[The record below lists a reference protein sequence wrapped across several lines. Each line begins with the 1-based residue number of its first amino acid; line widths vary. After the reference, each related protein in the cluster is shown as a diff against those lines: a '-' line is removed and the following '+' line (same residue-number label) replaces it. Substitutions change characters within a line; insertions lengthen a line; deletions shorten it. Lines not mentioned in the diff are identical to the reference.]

1 MAAMSEAE
9 GSWPRSEADRAF
21 VEAIELGIEERAAYP
36 DGARFIDAE
45 QPYAGKA
52 IARAAAE
59 GRPVV
64 LCSAD
69 GARQILMPSEPAAA

>member
-1 MAAMSEAE
+1 MATMTDEQLPRPRTEAN
-9 GSWPRSEADRAF
+9 RAF
-21 VEAIELGIEERAAYP
+21 AEAIELAIEERAAYP
-36 DGARFIDAE
+36 DGASFIDAE

>member
-1 MAAMSEAE
+1 MNEHQR
-9 GSWPRSEADRAF
+9 SWPRSAADEAF
-21 VEAIELGIEERAAYP
+21 LEAIDAGIEERQAFP
-36 DGARFIDAE
+36 DGASFIDAE

-52 IARAAAE
+52 IARAAAA

-69 GARQILMPSEPAAA
+69 GARQVLLPSQPAAA

>member
-1 MAAMSEAE
+1 MTDGERR
-9 GSWPRSEADRAF
+9 WPRTEADQAF
-21 VEAIELGIEERAAYP
+21 AEAIELAIEERAAYP
-36 DGARFIDAE
+36 DGASFIDAE

-69 GARQILMPSEPAAA
+69 GARQILTPSEPAAT